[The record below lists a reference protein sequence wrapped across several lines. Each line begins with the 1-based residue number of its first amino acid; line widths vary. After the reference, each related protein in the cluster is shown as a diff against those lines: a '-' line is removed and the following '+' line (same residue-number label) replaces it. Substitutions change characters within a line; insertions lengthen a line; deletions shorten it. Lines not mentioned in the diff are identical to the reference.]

1 MWLTKLLGFDY
12 EIGYRKGKENIA
24 VNALSRISSSE
35 LNALVISMIST
46 DLMEKNQENLGRSY
60 DYKSYNSRPNG

>member
-1 MWLTKLLGFDY
+1 LLGFDY
-12 EIGYRKGKENIA
+12 EIGYRKGNENIA

>member
-1 MWLTKLLGFDY
+1 LLGFDY
-12 EIGYRKGKENIA
+12 EIRYRKGKENIA

>member
-1 MWLTKLLGFDY
+1 LLGFDY

>member
-1 MWLTKLLGFDY
+1 LLGFDY
-12 EIGYRKGKENIA
+12 EIGYKKGKENIA

>member
-1 MWLTKLLGFDY
+1 LLGFDY
-12 EIGYRKGKENIA
+12 EIGYKKGKENIA

-46 DLMEKNQENLGRSY
+46 DLMEKKPRKLG
-60 DYKSYNSRPNG
+60 KKL

>member
-1 MWLTKLLGFDY
+1 LLGFDY

-60 DYKSYNSRPNG
+60 DYKNYNSRPNG

>member
-1 MWLTKLLGFDY
+1 LWLTKLLGFDY
-12 EIGYRKGKENIA
+12 EIRYRKGKENIA

>member
-1 MWLTKLLGFDY
+1 LLGFDY

-60 DYKSYNSRPNG
+60 DYKSYNLRPNG